1 MTVTYQI
8 TLTAEQA
15 ELIRNALEA
24 CARMGIGQIEDA
36 LTFYPAVEF
45 RPPGWHEA
53 MGQIESI
60 MQTFRKP
67 CSLKSDTHRRLWSM
81 MTSIR
86 NRLAWDR
93 AVADGIIQEGESRK
107 WPEMMQVSYDEPDSS
122 DWPNL
127 KIERIEP
134 HEKPA

>member
-24 CARMGIGQIEDA
+24 CARMGLTQVEDA
-36 LTFYPAVEF
+36 LTFYPTAEF
-45 RPPGWHEA
+45 RPDGWHEA
-53 MGQIESI
+53 VGQIECI

-86 NRLAWDR
+86 HRLAWDQAIDR
-93 AVADGIIQEGESRK
+93 GAAQHDGDRSHASM
-107 WPEMMQVSYDEPDSS
+107 WLVYYAPDPS
-122 DWPNL
+122 DWPAI
-127 KIERIEP
+127 KIERVG
-134 HEKPA
+134 HGAS